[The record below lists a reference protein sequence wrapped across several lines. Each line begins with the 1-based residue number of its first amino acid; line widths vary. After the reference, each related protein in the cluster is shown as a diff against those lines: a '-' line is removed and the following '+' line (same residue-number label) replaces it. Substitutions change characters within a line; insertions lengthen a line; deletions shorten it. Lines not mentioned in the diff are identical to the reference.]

1 MKRLLLLQYKQRWYE
16 RSSGSAD
23 EKERKFIWYLSLFY
37 YRARFRRLLRGG
49 TVRLRWHL
57 CVINVIQVFV
67 TQMMVARAKI
77 AHKRER
83 SFLLCRPAKQ
93 EESRCVVIVFGC
105 VVAVL
110 VSSIFIFERTTV
122 NTQVKPFRQ

>member
-23 EKERKFIWYLSLFY
+23 EKERKFIWYLSFY